1 MMVMPYSGYILAI
14 LHVVNMTSIAS
25 LNDLPSE
32 FMVKLSSSMIISLE
46 GEQADNYLHGQITV
60 NINKLDKVTARH
72 FAHCDNKGKAWATGY
87 VTRHA
92 DKLLL
97 LTNAD
102 AGHHSLAQL
111 NKYGVFSKVDI
122 VDDTPCYNPY
132 FLSSDAAKNNST
144 QLLLRELFGSDELE
158 KLFGSN
164 QNQANTLQKVE
175 NEHGVIFT
183 ANTSREGFV
192 LLLTKDASEQFEE
205 NTSELSLPCFSHTV
219 FDAIQIESVH
229 AMLDSEAIGEYVPQ
243 MINVQAL
250 NGIDF
255 DKGCYMGQEV
265 VARTRFLGKNK
276 RAAYSFKLEGHVPV
290 KAGDSLEKQL
300 GDNWRVAGKV
310 LKVAALEGET
320 WFTAVLNNDTTSEDL
335 HRLADNNAI
344 TCYPN
349 SLPYSIEQQASNI
362 VKKRR

>member
-1 MMVMPYSGYILAI
+1 
-14 LHVVNMTSIAS
+14 MTSIAS
-25 LNDLPSE
+25 LNDLPNE
-32 FMVKLSSSMIISLE
+32 FMVELSGSMIISLE
-46 GEQADNYLHGQITV
+46 GEQADSYLHGQITV
-60 NINKLDKVTARH
+60 NINKLDKMTARH
-72 FAHCDNKGKAWATGY
+72 FAHCDNKGKTWATGY

-92 DKLLL
+92 SKLLL

-102 AGHHSLAQL
+102 AGNQSLAQL

-122 VDDTPCYNPY
+122 VDDTPRYNGY
-132 FLSSDAAKNNST
+132 FISSDAAKNSNT
-144 QLLLRELFGSDELE
+144 QTLLCELFGIDELE
-158 KLFGSN
+158 KLFGSS
-164 QNQANTLQKVE
+164 QSKASTLQKVE
-175 NEHGVIFT
+175 SEQGVIFT

-192 LLLTKDASEQFEE
+192 LILTKDAIDRFEE
-205 NTSELSLPCFSHTV
+205 NIGAHSLPCFSHTV

-229 AMLDSEAIGEYVPQ
+229 PMLDSEAIAEYVPQ

-276 RAAYSFKLEGHVPV
+276 RAAYSFKLEGHVSV
-290 KAGDSLEKQL
+290 KPGDSLEKQL

-310 LKVAALEGET
+310 IKVAALESET
-320 WFTAVLNNDTTSEDL
+320 WFIAVLNNDTTSEDL

>member
-1 MMVMPYSGYILAI
+1 
-14 LHVVNMTSIAS
+14 MTSIAS
-25 LNDLPSE
+25 LNDLPGE
-32 FMVKLSSSMIISLE
+32 FMVKLSNSMIISLE

-72 FAHCDNKGKAWATGY
+72 FAHCDNKGKTWATGY

-92 DKLLL
+92 NKLLL

-132 FLSSDAAKNNST
+132 FLSSDAANNNST

-175 NEHGVIFT
+175 NEHGVIFA

-310 LKVAALEGET
+310 LKVAALESET
-320 WFTAVLNNDTTSEDL
+320 WFIAVLNNDTTSEDL

-349 SLPYSIEQQASNI
+349 SLPYNIEQQASNI

>member
-1 MMVMPYSGYILAI
+1 
-14 LHVVNMTSIAS
+14 MTFIAS
-25 LNDLPSE
+25 LNDLPNE
-32 FMVKLSSSMIISLE
+32 FMVELSGSMIISLE
-46 GEQADNYLHGQITV
+46 GEQADSYLHGQITV
-60 NINKLDKVTARH
+60 NINKLDEVTARH
-72 FAHCDNKGKAWATGY
+72 FAHCDNKGKTWATGY

-92 DKLLL
+92 SKLLL
-97 LTNAD
+97 LTNTD
-102 AGHHSLAQL
+102 AGNQSLAQL

-122 VDDTPCYNPY
+122 VDDTPCYNGY
-132 FLSSDAAKNNST
+132 FISSDAAKNSNT
-144 QLLLRELFGSDELE
+144 QTLLRELFGIDELE
-158 KLFGSN
+158 KLFGSS
-164 QNQANTLQKVE
+164 QSEASTLQKVE
-175 NEHGVIFT
+175 SEQGVIFT

-192 LLLTKDASEQFEE
+192 LLLTKDANDRFEE
-205 NTSELSLPCFSHTV
+205 NINAHSLPCFSNTV

-229 AMLDSEAIGEYVPQ
+229 PMLDSEAIGEYVPQ

-276 RAAYSFKLEGHVPV
+276 RAAYSFKLEGHVSV
-290 KAGDSLEKQL
+290 KPGDSLEKQL

-310 LKVAALEGET
+310 IKVAALESET
-320 WFTAVLNNDTTSEDL
+320 WFIAVLNNDTTSEDL

-349 SLPYSIEQQASNI
+349 NLPYSIEQQASNI

>member
-1 MMVMPYSGYILAI
+1 
-14 LHVVNMTSIAS
+14 MTSIAS
-25 LNDLPSE
+25 LNDLPNE
-32 FMVKLSSSMIISLE
+32 FMVELSGSMIISLE
-46 GEQADNYLHGQITV
+46 GEQADSYLHGQITV

-72 FAHCDNKGKAWATGY
+72 FAHCDNKGKTWATGY

-92 DKLLL
+92 SKLLL

-102 AGHHSLAQL
+102 AGNQSLAQL

-122 VDDTPCYNPY
+122 VDDTPCYNGY
-132 FLSSDAAKNNST
+132 FVSSDAAKNSNT
-144 QLLLRELFGSDELE
+144 QTLLRDLFGTDELE
-158 KLFGSN
+158 KLFGSS
-164 QNQANTLQKVE
+164 QNEASTLQKVE
-175 NEHGVIFT
+175 SEQGVIFT

-192 LLLTKDASEQFEE
+192 LLLTKDASDRFEE
-205 NTSELSLPCFSHTV
+205 NIGAHSLPCFSHTV

-229 AMLDSEAIGEYVPQ
+229 PTLDSEAIGEYVPQ

-276 RAAYSFKLEGHVPV
+276 RAAYSFKLEGHVSV
-290 KAGDSLEKQL
+290 KPGDSLEKQL

-310 LKVAALEGET
+310 IKVAALESET
-320 WFTAVLNNDTTSEDL
+320 WFIAVLNNDTTSEDL